1 MPTGSSEKVRVIAAE
16 RYVLPALRA
25 GKKQFAVAVKDVLR
39 DLIAEGFPASNI
51 PQVCSA
57 LRKREFLRENGIEI
71 EGIDGPPSKQS
82 TTVVYRYRTI
92 QAAPQSVDKASEPVR
107 AAHFS
112 VEEPAAAR
120 AARLS
125 EKLRGLLKDELAE
138 YGGGEAFLRWV
149 RGTDEEDAA

>member
-1 MPTGSSEKVRVIAAE
+1 MQKGSSEKVRAIATE

-25 GKKQFAVAVKDVLR
+25 GKKQFAVAVKDVLH
-39 DLIAEGFPASNI
+39 DLIAEGFPSSNI

-82 TTVVYRYRTI
+82 TTVVYRYRAI
-92 QAAPQSVDKASEPVR
+92 QAAAQSTDKTSEPVR
-107 AAHFS
+107 APHFA

-120 AARLS
+120 ALRLS
-125 EKLRGLLKDELAE
+125 GKLRGLLKDELAE